1 MKYQRDSEKE
11 KKKKK
16 NRVDDT
22 VTTSLYIS
30 PTFNRVKKKKERER
44 ERKQYN
50 ETLHQP
56 WNYQTEEEHVK
67 DKTYQKQKKKKIFYL
82 DLDI

>member
-30 PTFNRVKKKKERER
+30 PTFNGVKKKKRER
-44 ERKQYN
+44 EKENSTMKHSTSRGIIR
-50 ETLHQP
+50 
-56 WNYQTEEEHVK
+56 
-67 DKTYQKQKKKKIFYL
+67 QKKNM
-82 DLDI
+82 